1 MNNSVLKTILSFIG
15 LVLLQVIICSNINFL
30 GDLNPYVYVI
40 FILLYPVTKNRL
52 LFIFLSFLLGFSID
66 IFLDSGGMHA
76 AASVAIAYIRPL
88 FLKFSF
94 GAAFDYQSIKFSNTD
109 FSQRLVYFLLL
120 IVIHHFI
127 LFSLVLFDQNKI
139 ALILQQALYSSIF
152 TLIIC
157 LLLTSLFSKKETWEK
172 YCFLDWSF

>member
-109 FSQRLVYFLLL
+109 FQPTVGLLL
-120 IVIHHFI
+120 ITHR
-127 LFSLVLFDQNKI
+127 
-139 ALILQQALYSSIF
+139 YSSF
-152 TLIIC
+152 HFV
-157 LLLTSLFSKKETWEK
+157 FS
-172 YCFLDWSF
+172 CAV

>member
-76 AASVAIAYIRPL
+76 AASVAIAYIRPV

-94 GAAFDYQSIKFSNTD
+94 GAAYDYQSLKFSNTD
-109 FSQRLVYFLLL
+109 FTQRLVYFLFI

-127 LFSLVLFDQNKI
+127 LFSLVLFDENKI

-157 LLLTSLFSKKETWEK
+157 LLLTSLFSKKET
-172 YCFLDWSF
+172 

>member
-157 LLLTSLFSKKETWEK
+157 LLLTSLFSKKET
-172 YCFLDWSF
+172 

>member
-66 IFLDSGGMHA
+66 LFLDSGGMHA
-76 AASVAIAYIRPL
+76 AASVAIAYIRPV

-94 GAAFDYQSIKFSNTD
+94 GAAYDYQSLKFSNTD
-109 FSQRLVYFLLL
+109 FTQRLVYFLFI

-127 LFSLVLFDQNKI
+127 LFSLVLFDENKI
-139 ALILQQALYSSIF
+139 ALIIEQALYSSIF

-157 LLLTSLFSKKETWEK
+157 LLLTSLFSKKET
-172 YCFLDWSF
+172 

>member
-15 LVLLQVIICSNINFL
+15 LILLQVIICSNINFL

-157 LLLTSLFSKKETWEK
+157 LLLTSLFSKKET
-172 YCFLDWSF
+172 

>member
-66 IFLDSGGMHA
+66 IFLDSGGIHA

-127 LFSLVLFDQNKI
+127 LFSLVLFDENKI

-157 LLLTSLFSKKETWEK
+157 LLLTSLFSKKET
-172 YCFLDWSF
+172 

>member
-109 FSQRLVYFLLL
+109 FSQRLVYFLFI

-157 LLLTSLFSKKETWEK
+157 LLLTSLFSKKET
-172 YCFLDWSF
+172 

>member
-40 FILLYPVTKNRL
+40 FILLYHVTKNRL

-157 LLLTSLFSKKETWEK
+157 LLLTSLFSKKET
-172 YCFLDWSF
+172 

>member
-66 IFLDSGGMHA
+66 IFLDSGGIHA

-109 FSQRLVYFLLL
+109 FSQRLVYFLFI

-127 LFSLVLFDQNKI
+127 LFSLVLFDENKI

-157 LLLTSLFSKKETWEK
+157 LLLTSLFSKKET
-172 YCFLDWSF
+172 

>member
-1 MNNSVLKTILSFIG
+1 MNNRVLKTILSFIG
-15 LVLLQVIICSNINFL
+15 LILLQVIVCSNINFL
-30 GDLNPYVYVI
+30 GDLNPFVYVI

-52 LFIFLSFLLGFSID
+52 LFIFLSFLLGFTID

-76 AASVAIAYIRPL
+76 AASVVIAYIRPL

-94 GAAFDYQSIKFSNTD
+94 GAAYDYQSIKFSNTD
-109 FSQRLVYFLLL
+109 FSQRIVYFLFL

-127 LFSLVLFDQNKI
+127 LFSLVLFDENKI
-139 ALILQQALYSSIF
+139 ALIIEQALYSSIF

-157 LLLTSLFSKKETWEK
+157 LLLTSLFSKKET
-172 YCFLDWSF
+172 

>member
-94 GAAFDYQSIKFSNTD
+94 GAAFDYQSLKFSNTD
-109 FSQRLVYFLLL
+109 FSQRLVYFLFT
-120 IVIHHFI
+120 HR
-127 LFSLVLFDQNKI
+127 
-139 ALILQQALYSSIF
+139 YSSF
-152 TLIIC
+152 HFV
-157 LLLTSLFSKKETWEK
+157 FS
-172 YCFLDWSF
+172 CAV

>member
-15 LVLLQVIICSNINFL
+15 LVIFQVVVCSNINFL

-40 FILLYPVTKNRL
+40 FILLYPIVNNRL
-52 LFIFLSFLLGFSID
+52 LFIFVSFLLGLSID

-94 GAAFDYQSIKFSNTD
+94 GAAYDYQAIKFSNTG
-109 FSQRLVYFLLL
+109 FSQRLVYFLFL

-127 LFSLVLFDQNKI
+127 LFSLVLFDENKI
-139 ALILQQALYSSIF
+139 ALIIEQALYSSIF
-152 TLIIC
+152 TLILC
-157 LLLTSLFSKKETWEK
+157 LLFSSLFSKKETWEK
-172 YCFLDWSF
+172 YCFLDWLF

>member
-15 LVLLQVIICSNINFL
+15 LVLLQVIVCSNINFL

-52 LFIFLSFLLGFSID
+52 LFIFLSFLLGLSID

-76 AASVAIAYIRPL
+76 AASVVIAYIRPV

-94 GAAFDYQSIKFSNTD
+94 GAAYDYQSLKFSNTD
-109 FSQRLVYFLLL
+109 FTQRLVYFLFL

-139 ALILQQALYSSIF
+139 ALIIKQALYSSIF

-157 LLLTSLFSKKETWEK
+157 LLLTSLFSKKET
-172 YCFLDWSF
+172 